1 MHRLMKQTAC
11 TVAAAA
17 MLLMTGTML
26 AQATPPEGN
35 SNGTKP
41 ATEEQ
46 ITSGKLASRPPVTYD
61 NKYELYSGLS
71 FETFQAGQAL
81 PKRMNMGGV
90 EVMGTYWATHK
101 LGVAA
106 DFRGQA
112 GTTPVFANPYTS
124 SPLVIRFSG
133 LGGVQYRG
141 PKTQRFAIDLHALG
155 GISYGN
161 FTHTPVPAGYQTG
174 LYKNGTSPMFALGGS
189 VDFNRSKNVAIR
201 LSPDIVFSHFG
212 DEEREFFSISAGLV
226 YRFGKQ

>member
-106 DFRGQA
+106 DFRGQPLYRDGRRSIP
-112 GTTPVFANPYTS
+112 GTEDAAFC
-124 SPLVIRFSG
+124 
-133 LGGVQYRG
+133 
-141 PKTQRFAIDLHALG
+141 H
-155 GISYGN
+155 
-161 FTHTPVPAGYQTG
+161 
-174 LYKNGTSPMFALGGS
+174 
-189 VDFNRSKNVAIR
+189 
-201 LSPDIVFSHFG
+201 
-212 DEEREFFSISAGLV
+212 
-226 YRFGKQ
+226 